1 MHECY
6 NVSQLS
12 YTKAER
18 HMNKTFATTM
28 PNHIGAFL
36 KASRCLA
43 GLGINITRV
52 SYNKAVDSHMLFID
66 AEGTAEQLAKAT
78 EELTKI
84 GYLQSDVDSRN
95 VVLFEFKLKDE
106 PGSVTGVLEL
116 ISDFNFNISYI
127 SSQENGTE
135 YQLFKMGLIVDDKE
149 KTDRFLSEAKKLCE
163 VRLIDYNHADRI
175 YDNSFFYSTFVSE
188 LSSEMQI
195 SDSAGNDL
203 MVNTNLVM
211 QILDE
216 SGVSPYRTF
225 DSISRF
231 AELLALSKGG
241 NFAPRITVHRVT
253 EKTTVTLIEPPCG
266 SNTAVIKSG
275 NDYLFV
281 DTGYACYKD
290 EMLAVIKSI
299 VPEFDSMEK
308 KVFVTHTDVD
318 HCGLLPLFD
327 KVYASAKSA
336 ADLTGEYE
344 GRATYREINPLHRP
358 YVRICKILTSYSPV
372 DPSKISVVGE
382 DRVINEPLEKTGELD
397 IGELHFDH
405 YEGKGGHLTGESVL
419 IDFTHKIAFTGDIY
433 VNMKDM
439 TARQAQYN
447 KYAPILMTS
456 VDTDIRQCT
465 VERNALFDLL
475 GDGTWQIF
483 GGHGGK
489 KTFG

>member
-1 MHECY
+1 M
-6 NVSQLS
+6 Q
-12 YTKAER
+12 YTTI
-18 HMNKTFATTM
+18 MNKTFATKM

-43 GLGINITRV
+43 DLGINITRV

-84 GYLQSDVDSRN
+84 GYLQSDADSRS
-95 VVLFEFKLKDE
+95 VVLLEFKLKDE
-106 PGSVTGVLEL
+106 PGSVTKVLEL

-149 KTDRFLSEAKKLCE
+149 KINTFLTEAKKLCE

-188 LSSEMQI
+188 LSSEMQV
-195 SDSAGNDL
+195 SDSVRDEL

-216 SGVSPYRTF
+216 SGISPYRTF

-231 AELLALSKGG
+231 AELLALSAGE
-241 NFAPRITVHRVT
+241 NFAPRITFHRIT
-253 EKTTVTLIEPPCG
+253 SRTLITLIEPPCG
-266 SNTAVIKSG
+266 SNTAIIRSG
-275 NDYLFV
+275 DDYLFV
-281 DTGYACYKD
+281 DTGYACYKN
-290 EMLAVIKSI
+290 EMLDIIRSI
-299 VPEFDSMEK
+299 VPEFDSVTK
-308 KVFVTHTDVD
+308 KIFVTHTDVD

-327 KVYASAKSA
+327 EVYCSAKGA
-336 ADLTGEYE
+336 ADLRNEFAGEN
-344 GRATYREINPLHRP
+344 TYREINPLHKP
-358 YVRICKILTSYSPV
+358 YVRICKALTSYRPV
-372 DPSKISVVGE
+372 DPAKL
-382 DRVINEPLEKTGELD
+382 RVIGEEREITEPLEKTGELD
-397 IGELHFDH
+397 FGELHFEL
-405 YEGKGGHLTGESVL
+405 YEGKGGHLTGEAVL
-419 IDFTHKIAFTGDIY
+419 IDFAHKIAFTGDIY

-447 KYAPILMTS
+447 RYAPILMTS
-456 VDTDIRQCT
+456 VDTNIRQCT
-465 VERNALFDLL
+465 VERNTLFDIL
-475 GDGTWQIF
+475 GEGKWQIF

-489 KTFG
+489 KTLK